1 MIVAGQ
7 GGVGSALLS
16 DDVCCHFMPVS
27 TTVLLDRTQR
37 PVAINHGV
45 APLQKLQEQL
55 SPLA

>member
-1 MIVAGQ
+1 
-7 GGVGSALLS
+7 
-16 DDVCCHFMPVS
+16 MPVS